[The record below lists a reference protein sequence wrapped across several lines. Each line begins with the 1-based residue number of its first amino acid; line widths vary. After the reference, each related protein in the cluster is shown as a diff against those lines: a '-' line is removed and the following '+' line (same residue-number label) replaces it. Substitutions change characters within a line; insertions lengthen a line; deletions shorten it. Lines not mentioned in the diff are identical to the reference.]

1 MGLSWLIRQ
10 ARGDKLTSR
19 KHRKQTHKQT
29 QVTLRIARLDILLA
43 GNPAHLSRPLLT
55 CKGHARPGT
64 SQLAGHWPVKM
75 AAGLAGLLKADQVSL
90 DS

>member
-29 QVTLRIARLDILLA
+29 QVTLRIARLDILL
-43 GNPAHLSRPLLT
+43 
-55 CKGHARPGT
+55 
-64 SQLAGHWPVKM
+64 V
-75 AAGLAGLLKADQVSL
+75 LKAKAHRSTL
-90 DS
+90 FLN